1 MASGEKPPKITEW
14 ATPMR
19 VQASMVTASSGIIGM
34 YTAMRSPLRR
44 PRRSSTLAKRCTSSS
59 SSE

>member
-1 MASGEKPPKITEW
+1 MASGENPPKITEW

-19 VQASMVTASSGIIGM
+19 VQASMVTANSGIIGM

-44 PRRSSTLAKRCTSSS
+44 PRCNSTLAKRCTSSS